1 MKHKFLL
8 LTATLCTLLLGVTQL
23 RAEEVPFAFANKN
36 DLLGWTA
43 SPAPGGFESASPSR
57 GLSWSKQAMTMTY
70 TLSGYG
76 ISHVKVVASSN
87 NANNYVLSVNSGT
100 GQSVPKENNKDFDFD
115 VDVADGGTV
124 TISTT
129 YDGNGKSF
137 YIKSITFTKASGG
150 GDTKPS
156 VPSEQFSWN
165 EAAATVT
172 MGAGDNTYPSLT
184 NSIPVS
190 VTYSSSNTAVATIN
204 ETSGVIELVKAGS
217 TNISAIFTGN
227 DTYAA
232 TTVTYALTVNPAPLT
247 PIAGGVIDELTISD
261 LGVTGGYTA
270 FTDKQAS
277 NTDHSDAVY
286 AGTVAKNSDNIQL
299 NSGQTTSKLRE
310 IVTTTSGGKAKRVQ
324 AIWGGSN
331 TASRKLTVYGSNE
344 AYTGSE
350 NAASGTAI
358 GDLVYTAGDTYAY
371 LDIDDD
377 YEYLQIVASGAIYM
391 SQINITW
398 LPGAPAAVAAP
409 TFTPAAGT
417 FDAAQS
423 VTLDCETSGASIYY
437 TLDGTTPTS
446 SSTLYNGAITVSETK
461 TIKAIAIKGSDNS
474 SVATATYTINLP
486 LATMDAIF
494 AAATT
499 AGSTATDVTINF
511 QNWVVSGAKGST
523 AYVTDGTK
531 GFIIYYSGHGFTA
544 GDILSG
550 SASFKL
556 KLYNGAAEVTAKNSG
571 EVTITKG
578 GTATLNTLDATGISE
593 LSGINTGSLI
603 KINGY
608 ASQESSKYYVAGVQL
623 YTTLSSE
630 FTYPTAGNEYN
641 CTGVYVQ
648 YNSTKEIMPRSAAD
662 VEEITEEGAPEA
674 PTFSPAAGTYT
685 AVQSVELSCATDGAA
700 IYYTTDGS
708 VPTASSTPYSSAIS
722 VGEDMTIKAIAI
734 KNDKSSSLATAA
746 YTINLPENPE
756 TSKTWDLSI
765 DETASASAD
774 ELTWTATYV
783 DMSYAKAEASSNAN
797 NYYPGTSGQSY
808 TSTRF
813 YKNGVIT
820 ITPNNKQITTIVFT
834 ATTSGYATTLANSTW
849 TNATAAASGTTVTV
863 TASGIGAVSATI
875 GNTCG
880 FTAVKVNYTAIDPSI
895 PVAPTFTP
903 AAGTYTSVQSVELS
917 CATDGAAIY
926 YTIDGSTPTSASTL
940 YSGAI
945 SVEADMTIKA
955 IAIKDAKSGPVATA
969 AYVINLPVDESTTKT
984 WDLSINETASASAD
998 ELTWTATYVGMS
1010 YAKAEASSPANNYY
1024 PGTSGQ
1030 SYTSTRFYKD
1040 GVLTITPT
1048 GKQITTIVF
1057 TATSES
1063 YATALKN
1070 STWTNATAAVS
1081 STTVTV
1087 TASGIEAVSAT
1098 ISGTCGITA
1107 VTVNYTDIDPSIPV
1121 APTFTPAAGTY
1132 TSVQSV
1138 ELSCATDGAAIYYTI
1153 DGSTP
1158 TSASTL
1164 YSGAISVEADMTIK
1178 AIAIKDAK
1186 SGPVATAAYVIN
1198 LPVDESTTKTWDL
1211 SINETASASADELTW
1226 TATYVGMSYAKAEA
1240 SSPANNYYPGT
1251 SGQSYTSTRFYKN
1264 GVLTIT
1270 PNTKQI
1276 TTIVFTATTAGYATT
1291 LGESSWE
1298 NATADVNDK
1307 TVTVTASGAGAVS
1320 VTIGNTC
1327 GFTAVTV
1334 NYITLDPSI
1343 PVAPT
1348 FTPAAG
1354 TYSSVQSVTLA
1365 CETTGAAIY
1374 YTTDGSTPT
1383 SESTLYS
1390 SAISVGVNMTIKA
1403 IAIKDAKSGPVAT
1416 ANYVINLPLTS
1427 MDAIFTKATD
1437 VKTTAT
1443 DVNVTFGS
1451 WVISG
1456 VSTNGKQ
1463 AYLTDGT
1470 KGLIIFDNS
1479 AAMGFNVGDV
1489 LTGTA
1494 ACKVQLY
1501 NGASELTTLSS
1512 TTEGL
1517 SVATGG
1523 SVTPVVKA
1531 ISDLSGIN
1539 TGAPV
1544 TINNVWFDG
1553 TNLTDGTNSIQ
1564 PYNTL
1569 FAYEEFTENKYYNVT
1584 GIYLQFGSKKEI
1596 LPRKAAD
1603 IEELSISAPSMI
1615 WYTSNAKAVEI
1626 AANATHSIGLY
1637 EAFAPVFET
1646 NSEGA
1651 KTYSS
1656 TNESVAS
1663 IDAATGELTVNG
1675 VGDTEIRCAV
1685 TANGDYAAGSQA
1697 FTLHVAENAAEENV
1711 VIVAK
1716 FGNQWL
1722 AMKHDLTAVEVYFA
1736 GGKIVN
1742 ADAET
1747 QAAITW
1753 KRTVDEE
1760 NVTFQTSDNKYLKTG
1775 SSTTLS
1781 VEANASGSYI
1791 WTWNS
1796 TYYRT
1801 GESTRTFLYQG
1812 NAAKFKNYTASNAG
1826 KASDGGYSELPI
1838 VTRAVFTTDAHV
1850 RDLTTMTGNY
1860 GTICLPYQVNAGD
1873 YTGASFYEV
1882 AYRDGME
1889 TVFVD
1894 EVKTLEAGKPYIF
1907 VRQQDLL
1914 VAVYSGSPV
1923 ADPISVNGAYGT
1935 FSRIEFNNGELT
1947 AEDYILSRDMLWKC
1961 YADYGLN
1968 AYRAYFKVAEITT
1981 DVPAPKFGK
1990 RRLAIGTPNNTP
2002 TELENINNSEIQA
2015 VRKIMIDG
2023 HLYIVRD
2030 GKFFDATGRLVK

>member
-8 LTATLCTLLLGVTQL
+8 LTATLTQL

-1030 SYTSTRFYKD
+1030 SYTSTRFYK
-1040 GVLTITPT
+1040 
-1048 GKQITTIVF
+1048 
-1057 TATSES
+1057 
-1063 YATALKN
+1063 
-1070 STWTNATAAVS
+1070 
-1081 STTVTV
+1081 
-1087 TASGIEAVSAT
+1087 
-1098 ISGTCGITA
+1098 
-1107 VTVNYTDIDPSIPV
+1107 
-1121 APTFTPAAGTY
+1121 
-1132 TSVQSV
+1132 
-1138 ELSCATDGAAIYYTI
+1138 
-1153 DGSTP
+1153 
-1158 TSASTL
+1158 
-1164 YSGAISVEADMTIK
+1164 
-1178 AIAIKDAK
+1178 
-1186 SGPVATAAYVIN
+1186 
-1198 LPVDESTTKTWDL
+1198 
-1211 SINETASASADELTW
+1211 
-1226 TATYVGMSYAKAEA
+1226 
-1240 SSPANNYYPGT
+1240 
-1251 SGQSYTSTRFYKN
+1251 N